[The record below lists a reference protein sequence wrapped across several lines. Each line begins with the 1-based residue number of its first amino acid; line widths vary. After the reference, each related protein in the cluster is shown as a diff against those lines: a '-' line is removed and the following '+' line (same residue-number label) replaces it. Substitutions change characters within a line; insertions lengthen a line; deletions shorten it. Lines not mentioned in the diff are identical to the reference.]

1 MGKAQKKQNSK
12 SVIRKVREGGTGSDP
27 VLTPEQRQAEKLFL
41 AGKKV
46 SAIATVL
53 GCNPR
58 RIYTWIKK
66 YRWKERRAQIEKTP
80 EYIQGV
86 LLKKLAEEV
95 EGLANKRGI
104 STVEADKIVKI
115 VSSIKSLRRESDKL
129 GNIILTMTE
138 FMGFISAKESKL
150 ADRISEHL
158 GEFTKEMVEKYG

>member
-1 MGKAQKKQNSK
+1 MAKKHLK
-12 SVIRKVREGGTGSDP
+12 PDIPKLREGGTGSEP
-27 VLTPEQRQAEKLFL
+27 VLTPEQREAEKLYL

-46 SAIATVL
+46 SEIAMVL
-53 GCNPR
+53 GCNSR

-66 YRWKERRAQIEKTP
+66 FGWKERRAQIEKTP

-95 EGLANKRGI
+95 EGIAAKKGI

-138 FMGFISAKESKL
+138 FMGFISGKESRL
-150 ADRISEHL
+150 ADRISEYL